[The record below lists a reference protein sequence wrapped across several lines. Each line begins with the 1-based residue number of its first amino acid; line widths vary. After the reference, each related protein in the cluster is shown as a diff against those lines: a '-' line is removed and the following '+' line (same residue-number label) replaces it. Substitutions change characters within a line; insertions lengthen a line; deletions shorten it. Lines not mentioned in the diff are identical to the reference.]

1 MDFTLYWFMFPVGIC
16 VATVA
21 MLSGIGGA
29 ALFTPIFVLIFPLL
43 GPEYPLSTTIAAI
56 GAALITQTFGFL
68 SGFIAYYRR
77 QLIDFPLAQRFIVM
91 AAPMAIFGAVV
102 AGQVA
107 DEILIGT
114 YAGMVFV
121 IAVFF
126 VFHKKQKYERTSL
139 SVSDKL
145 ITAFG
150 AFLTGMVS
158 VGIGEVIVS
167 RLTRRG
173 LPLSLAAAT
182 SVAVVIVTVAIA
194 SATLI
199 AQMLQQGGITAMPWN
214 LVCYSIPGVIVG
226 GQIGPML
233 QGRFAQRKMELGIA
247 VLFILIAFAMSS
259 VALASESPTEE
270 TMHWPDGKRVAISL
284 SYDDALASQLD
295 NAVPALQEHNFK
307 ASFYLILS
315 RPIVQERLTEWR
327 ALAASGHELGNHTI
341 FHACRGSQPGRDWV
355 DPDYDL
361 DKRSL
366 RQMHDEVI
374 TANAILHM
382 IDGQH
387 ERTFTPPCADQLADG
402 ENYVDAV
409 VSLFVGTKTRDKG
422 MANGSSYL
430 YMPFE
435 ASGKELIRY
444 VKEHTRDGVLLNIL
458 FHGIGGDYISVS
470 TQAHRE
476 LLQFLSD
483 NNETYHVDTYINI
496 MTWVR
501 EQNTN

>member
-1 MDFTLYWFMFPVGIC
+1 
-16 VATVA
+16 
-21 MLSGIGGA
+21 
-29 ALFTPIFVLIFPLL
+29 
-43 GPEYPLSTTIAAI
+43 
-56 GAALITQTFGFL
+56 
-68 SGFIAYYRR
+68 
-77 QLIDFPLAQRFIVM
+77 
-91 AAPMAIFGAVV
+91 
-102 AGQVA
+102 
-107 DEILIGT
+107 
-114 YAGMVFV
+114 
-121 IAVFF
+121 
-126 VFHKKQKYERTSL
+126 
-139 SVSDKL
+139 
-145 ITAFG
+145 
-150 AFLTGMVS
+150 
-158 VGIGEVIVS
+158 
-167 RLTRRG
+167 
-173 LPLSLAAAT
+173 
-182 SVAVVIVTVAIA
+182 
-194 SATLI
+194 
-199 AQMLQQGGITAMPWN
+199 
-214 LVCYSIPGVIVG
+214 
-226 GQIGPML
+226 
-233 QGRFAQRKMELGIA
+233 
-247 VLFILIAFAMSS
+247 
-259 VALASESPTEE
+259 
-270 TMHWPDGKRVAISL
+270 
-284 SYDDALASQLD
+284 
-295 NAVPALQEHNFK
+295 
-307 ASFYLILS
+307 
-315 RPIVQERLTEWR
+315 
-327 ALAASGHELGNHTI
+327 
-341 FHACRGSQPGRDWV
+341 V